1 MLIPIC
7 DFSVTNEFATV
18 LLEFVT
24 KNFDYKISATGGY
37 FSTSVI
43 IKKMLLLPRVYDR
56 EGGEEGDGR
65 GMRGYCVGLKKFP
78 KKINNKNKNKKI
90 KQKYTISHK
99 GEYEITC
106 IINRTHIGIKYIRTR
121 VSHICHDHDTDY

>member
-56 EGGEEGDGR
+56 GVGGGGAGENER
-65 GMRGYCVGLKKFP
+65 VLCWLKE
-78 KKINNKNKNKKI
+78 ISLKNKKI
-90 KQKYTISHK
+90 KKYTISHK

>member
-43 IKKMLLLPRVYDR
+43 IKKMLLLPQVYER
-56 EGGEEGDGR
+56 GGGWDGG

-78 KKINNKNKNKKI
+78 
-90 KQKYTISHK
+90 
-99 GEYEITC
+99 
-106 IINRTHIGIKYIRTR
+106 
-121 VSHICHDHDTDY
+121 